1 MEQKNPVVLGVKC
14 SHPRPEHANHWVK
27 AVCGQSAL
35 GLLTGGAV
43 ARPLQTARHVC
54 KRSGA
59 SKSIL
64 GSYASE
70 FPLGDEAA
78 FGIVEQYLNTCGEKS
93 NIRVG
98 TESL

>member
-1 MEQKNPVVLGVKC
+1 MVLGVKC
-14 SHPRPEHANHWVK
+14 SRPRPEHASRWEK
-27 AVCGQSAL
+27 AVCGQGAL

-43 ARPLQTARHVC
+43 AKPLQTVRHLC

-64 GSYASE
+64 GSCASE